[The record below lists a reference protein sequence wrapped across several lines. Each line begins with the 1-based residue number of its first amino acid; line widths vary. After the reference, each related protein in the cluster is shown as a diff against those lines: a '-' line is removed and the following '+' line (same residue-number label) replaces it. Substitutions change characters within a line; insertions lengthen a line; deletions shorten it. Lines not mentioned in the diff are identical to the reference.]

1 MEEIMKDL
9 TDRVAVVTGAASG
22 IGRAMVESFLDAG
35 MKVVLA
41 DIDEERLKS
50 TLGTLQNFDANI
62 LGVPTDVSQA
72 GQVEALAQKTL
83 AKFGA
88 VHVLC
93 NNAGIGYGGRYSWET
108 PLEGWDWIIGVN
120 LMGVIHGIHTFMP
133 IMLEQDTAAHIV
145 NTGSIAGLLRN
156 TFNIPYGVTKHAVVA
171 LSESLHLELLNQSS
185 KVKISVLCPGPV
197 ATDIMHSSE
206 RLRPATVPPRPELT
220 AEEKIFRKIFEIY
233 IERGLDPKEVGRQ
246 VLEAIRQE
254 RFYVITH
261 DYNNSIEPRMQN
273 ILSAKNPEPL
283 PPPQDYMEIYQ
294 EVMSASKEN
303 E

>member
-1 MEEIMKDL
+1 MKDL

-41 DIDEERLKS
+41 DIDEERLES
-50 TLGTLQNFDANI
+50 TLGGLKNFEANV
-62 LGVPTDVSQA
+62 LAVSTDVSQA
-72 GQVEALAQKTL
+72 GQVEALAQKTRD
-83 AKFGA
+83 KFGA

-93 NNAGIGYGGRYSWET
+93 NNAGIGYGARNSWET
-108 PLEGWDWIIGVN
+108 SLEGWDWIIGVN

-133 IMLEQDTAAHIV
+133 IMLGQDTEAHIV
-145 NTGSIAGLLRN
+145 NTASVAGLIRN
-156 TFNIPYGVTKHAVVA
+156 AFNIPYGVTKHAVVA

-185 KVKISVLCPGPV
+185 KVKVSVLCPGPV

-206 RLRPATVPPRPELT
+206 RLRPATVPPSPELT
-220 AEEKIFRKIFEIY
+220 VEEAIFRKAFEIY

-246 VLEAIRQE
+246 VLEAILQE

-261 DYNNSIEPRMQN
+261 DFNSSMQSRMQN
-273 ILSAKNPEPL
+273 ILSAKNPELL
-283 PPPQDYMEIYQ
+283 PPPQDYLEIFQ